1 MDCPTHQDYTAADG
15 WRTLYTSE
23 TTRGVMGARCDTM
36 YRPEAAGV
44 SAAATCAAATSRTSQ
59 MMGVPSAALP
69 SISPGPHMQPE
80 CHRLCVH

>member
-1 MDCPTHQDYTAADG
+1 
-15 WRTLYTSE
+15 
-23 TTRGVMGARCDTM
+23 MGARCDTM

-69 SISPGPHMQPE
+69 SISPWPAQAARVSQAVLAPRPPGNILGP
-80 CHRLCVH
+80 C